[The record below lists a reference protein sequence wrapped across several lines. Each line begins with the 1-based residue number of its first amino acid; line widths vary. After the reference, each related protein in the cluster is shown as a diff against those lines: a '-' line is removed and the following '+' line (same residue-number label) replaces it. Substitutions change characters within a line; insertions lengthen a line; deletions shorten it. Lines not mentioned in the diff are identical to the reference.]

1 MNTSRIA
8 INYNRNQLRSSD
20 LIFLRVL
27 SSRQQRIVSLIEK
40 IAVYGDTSYRT
51 ERELR
56 DEVKAETGLRW
67 STDVEDF
74 IEDKLSVDLPYW
86 VRRWA
91 SNLHIETRS
100 EEPRFEIRVD
110 GRDVTNYQR
119 ARVQVSAEVSTR
131 ETLAIAQA
139 LANLMNAGR

>member
-8 INYNRNQLRSSD
+8 RNYNQNPLRSND
-20 LIFLRVL
+20 LDYLRLL
-27 SSRQQRIVSLIEK
+27 SSRQQRIVNLIER
-40 IAVYGDTSYRT
+40 IAVYGDTSYST
-51 ERELR
+51 ECALR
-56 DEVKAETGLRW
+56 NAVKEETGLRFI
-67 STDVEDF
+67 TDAENF

-91 SNLHIETRS
+91 IFTRVY
-100 EEPRFEIRVD
+100 PHYEIRVD
-110 GRDVTNYQR
+110 GRNVSHYQR
-119 ARVQVSAEVSTR
+119 AEVRVSTEISTR

>member
-8 INYNRNQLRSSD
+8 INYNRNPLRADD
-20 LIFLRVL
+20 LDYLRLL
-27 SSRQQRIVSLIEK
+27 SSRQQRIVNLIER
-40 IAVYGDTSYRT
+40 IAVYGDTSYST
-51 ERELR
+51 ECALR
-56 DEVKAETGLRW
+56 NAVKEETGLRFI
-67 STDVEDF
+67 TDAENF

-91 SNLHIETRS
+91 INTRDY
-100 EEPRFEIRVD
+100 PHYEIRVD
-110 GRDVTNYQR
+110 GRNVSHYQR
-119 ARVQVSAEVSTR
+119 AEVRVSAEVSTR

>member
-1 MNTSRIA
+1 MNISKIA
-8 INYNRNQLRSSD
+8 RHYNNNPLRTDD
-20 LIFLRVL
+20 LDYLRLL
-27 SSRQQRIVSLIEK
+27 SSRQQRIVNLIER
-40 IAVYGDTSYRT
+40 IAVYGDSSYST

-56 DEVKAETGLRW
+56 SEVRMEAGLRW
-67 STDVEDF
+67 DMDAENF

-91 SNLHIETRS
+91 INTRT
-100 EEPRFEIRVD
+100 EPHYEIRVD
-110 GRDVTNYQR
+110 GRHTSHFEN
-119 ARVQVSAEVSTR
+119 ARVRVSAEVSSR

>member
-1 MNTSRIA
+1 MNISKIA
-8 INYNRNQLRSSD
+8 YNYNHNPLRADD
-20 LIFLRVL
+20 LDYLRLL
-27 SSRQQRIVSLIEK
+27 SSRQQRIVNLIER
-40 IAVYGDTSYRT
+40 IAVYGDTSYST

-56 DEVKAETGLRW
+56 SEVRTEAGLRW
-67 STDVEDF
+67 DSDAENF

-91 SNLHIETRS
+91 INTRT
-100 EEPRFEIRVD
+100 EPHYEIRVD
-110 GRDVTNYQR
+110 DRNVSHYQQ
-119 ARVQVSAEVSTR
+119 AKVRVSTEVSTR

>member
-8 INYNRNQLRSSD
+8 RNYNQNPLRSND
-20 LIFLRVL
+20 LDYLRL
-27 SSRQQRIVSLIEK
+27 LTSRQQRIVSLIER
-40 IAVYGDTSYRT
+40 IAVYGDTSYST

-56 DEVKAETGLRW
+56 SEVRMEAGLRW
-67 STDVEDF
+67 DMDAENF

-86 VRRWA
+86 VKRWA
-91 SNLHIETRS
+91 INTRDY
-100 EEPRFEIRVD
+100 PHYEIRVD
-110 GRDVTNYQR
+110 GRNVSHFDN
-119 ARVQVSAEVSTR
+119 ARVRVSTEVSTR

>member
-8 INYNRNQLRSSD
+8 RNYNQNPLRSND
-20 LIFLRVL
+20 LDYLRL
-27 SSRQQRIVSLIEK
+27 LTSRQQRIVNLIER
-40 IAVYGDTSYRT
+40 IAVYGDTSYST

-56 DEVKAETGLRW
+56 SEVRTEAGLRW
-67 STDVEDF
+67 DMDAENF

-86 VRRWA
+86 VKRWA
-91 SNLHIETRS
+91 INTRDY
-100 EEPRFEIRVD
+100 PHYEIRVD
-110 GRDVTNYQR
+110 GRNVSHFDN
-119 ARVQVSAEVSTR
+119 ARVRVSTEVSTR

>member
-8 INYNRNQLRSSD
+8 RNYNQNPLRSND
-20 LIFLRVL
+20 LDYLRLL
-27 SSRQQRIVSLIEK
+27 SSRQQRIVNLIER
-40 IAVYGDTSYRT
+40 IAVYGDTSYST
-51 ERELR
+51 ECALR
-56 DEVKAETGLRW
+56 NAVKEETGLRFI
-67 STDVEDF
+67 TDAENF

-91 SNLHIETRS
+91 INTCDYPHY
-100 EEPRFEIRVD
+100 EIRVD

>member
-8 INYNRNQLRSSD
+8 INYNQNPLRSSD
-20 LIFLRVL
+20 LIFLRAL

-40 IAVYGDTSYRT
+40 IAVYGDSSYSA

-56 DEVKAETGLRW
+56 AEVKAETGLRW
-67 STDVEDF
+67 ETDTERF

-91 SNLHIETRS
+91 AVLPNLARY

-110 GRDVTNYQR
+110 GRNVSHYQQAEVR
-119 ARVQVSAEVSTR
+119 VSAEISNR

>member
-1 MNTSRIA
+1 MNTSKIA
-8 INYNRNQLRSSD
+8 RQYNSNPLRTDD
-20 LIFLRVL
+20 LDYLRLL
-27 SSRQQRIVSLIEK
+27 SARQQRIVNLIER
-40 IAVYGDTSYRT
+40 IAVYGDTSYST

-56 DEVKAETGLRW
+56 SEVRMEAGLRW
-67 STDVEDF
+67 DMDAENF

-91 SNLHIETRS
+91 INTRT
-100 EEPRFEIRVD
+100 EPHYEIRVD
-110 GRDVTNYQR
+110 GRHTSHFEN
-119 ARVQVSAEVSTR
+119 ARVRVSAEVSSR

>member
-1 MNTSRIA
+1 MKMNRIA
-8 INYNRNQLRSSD
+8 RNYNANPLRASD
-20 LIFLRVL
+20 LIYIRSLT
-27 SSRQQRIVSLIEK
+27 SRQQRIVKLIEQV
-40 IAVYGDTSYRT
+40 ALYGDTSYSV
-51 ERELR
+51 ECELR
-56 DEVKAETGLRW
+56 SEVKDETDIRW
-67 STDVEDF
+67 ISDVEAF

-91 SNLHIETRS
+91 MDVRNEPRY

>member
-8 INYNRNQLRSSD
+8 RNYNQNPLRSND
-20 LIFLRVL
+20 LDYLRL
-27 SSRQQRIVSLIEK
+27 LRSRQQRIVNLIER
-40 IAVYGDTSYRT
+40 IAVYGDNSYST
-51 ERELR
+51 ECALR
-56 DEVKAETGLRW
+56 DAVKKETGLRFI
-67 STDVEDF
+67 TDAENF

-91 SNLHIETRS
+91 INTRDY
-100 EEPRFEIRVD
+100 PHYEIRVD
-110 GRDVTNYQR
+110 GRNVSHFDN
-119 ARVQVSAEVSTR
+119 ARVRVSTEVSTR

>member
-1 MNTSRIA
+1 MNISKVA
-8 INYNRNQLRSSD
+8 CNYNSNPLRTDD
-20 LIFLRVL
+20 LDYLRLL
-27 SSRQQRIVSLIEK
+27 SSRQQRNVNLIER
-40 IAVYGDTSYRT
+40 IAVYGDTSYST

-56 DEVKAETGLRW
+56 SEVRLEAGLRW
-67 STDVEDF
+67 DMDAENF

-91 SNLHIETRS
+91 INTRT
-100 EEPRFEIRVD
+100 EPHYEIRVD
-110 GRDVTNYQR
+110 GRHTSHFEN
-119 ARVQVSAEVSTR
+119 ARVRVSAEVSSR